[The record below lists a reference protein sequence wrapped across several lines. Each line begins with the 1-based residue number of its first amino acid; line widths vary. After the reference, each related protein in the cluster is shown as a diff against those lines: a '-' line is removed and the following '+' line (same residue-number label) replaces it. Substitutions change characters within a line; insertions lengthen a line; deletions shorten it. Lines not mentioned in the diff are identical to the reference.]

1 MIKTILIVIGV
12 LIALLGTVMIFDART
27 LTKKL
32 FSFGDQ
38 NEATSGMKI
47 LGFFMAIIGVL
58 LIYFNIS

>member
-1 MIKTILIVIGV
+1 MLKIILIVIGV
-12 LIALLGTVMIFDART
+12 LIALLGTVMIFDARS

-47 LGFFMAIIGVL
+47 LGFFMAIMGAL

>member
-1 MIKTILIVIGV
+1 MLKIILISLGVVVALIGTILV
-12 LIALLGTVMIFDART
+12 FDARY

-47 LGFFMAIIGVL
+47 VGFFLAIIGAL
-58 LIYFNIS
+58 LIYFNM